1 MTASEPKYFY
11 RLALQGLPYGALT
24 MDATGRG
31 VGAQQAG
38 ADPLLEASLGVPDS
52 RSAGVRQ
59 RVHQITAPLAPPPEC
74 AGGWVTG
81 FMGNMT
87 FRAENVDKTLIAV
100 EGLGAKRLASVLTR
114 CTRTPAASCSST
126 GALLAPPHPPCAG
139 AGRAAASV
147 LAPQVIITAIYQL
160 AVCGLNSGVVPGC
173 SSIRRF
179 SKGWACHVLLCML
192 RMRG

>member
-1 MTASEPKYFY
+1 MGTWRGDVSLFIIHFHSDQKKSIPTQSTKSILGGPDIPARAPQRRVAKSP
-11 RLALQGLPYGALT
+11 ALRHVHCRAALT
-24 MDATGRG
+24 PCLLAAATTARS
-31 VGAQQAG
+31 
-38 ADPLLEASLGVPDS
+38 DKMSL
-52 RSAGVRQ
+52 
-59 RVHQITAPLAPPPEC
+59 H
-74 AGGWVTG
+74 
-81 FMGNMT
+81 
-87 FRAENVDKTLIAV
+87 IAV

-179 SKGWACHVLLCML
+179 SMGWGSSGDCS
-192 RMRG
+192 